1 MKSTCISFR
10 DIPVNAISDKDGHES
25 TVYRSL
31 IISTETIEK
40 SKGTEV
46 RIDTEKTGRG
56 RAERIT
62 EIEML
67 AIMNRKTCIIKI
79 RREVLAPQPYIDII
93 PQSEELE
100 TEEHDKELVLRE
112 KEIKLRNQRLRERA
126 SF

>member
-1 MKSTCISFR
+1 
-10 DIPVNAISDKDGHES
+10 
-25 TVYRSL
+25 
-31 IISTETIEK
+31 
-40 SKGTEV
+40 
-46 RIDTEKTGRG
+46 
-56 RAERIT
+56 
-62 EIEML
+62 ML

-93 PQSEELE
+93 PQSEEME